1 MRSRSQI
8 EIRILDVYGKLVHT
22 AQVTMRGTGT
32 GVIPLGYDERL
43 RSYSISD
50 PEPGSYLLKA
60 AAPDLNLEAQER
72 PIVVTDRVL
81 RETFVLGREG
91 LPFYYRGRVRVPFDV
106 PDMMA
111 VALRP
116 GTEQRT
122 ADLNQLAQ
130 GFGFEPVPVG
140 ENVQRGHVHVFNVP
154 ADRAQNA
161 TSFERRAADERY
173 VRHVGKVVRFDTDS
187 VSLLTNECVVKFRPE
202 ADGQAE
208 ARARDLEV
216 VRRLPYSTNGF
227 LLRAKPDR
235 SSAELLDVCNLLAQ
249 DSSVIWAEPNLVST
263 IGPHSLAAFPND
275 PGLAEQPHHSI
286 ISSQGAWNIIRTAPK
301 LADIVIAVV
310 DFGCDTNHPDLVG
323 NLTEQFNFADLSP
336 CLLQDPHGTKSSGI
350 AAGMIDNG
358 IGIAGVAGF
367 CKFMA
372 IQVPYTT
379 DEDYA
384 AMFVWSA
391 GLDAG
396 RAADPRFPPQ
406 LAKGA
411 DVISN
416 SWGLN
421 DRSYSGT
428 IDEAFNKLASSGRGG
443 LGCVLLFSTG
453 NDTDDFTSLYP
464 WATHPAVISVGAS
477 TISPP
482 DSAEVRVSDSNYG
495 KSIDVC
501 APGGDRSAGGALT
514 LSATAAF
521 NYTKDGYDFFGR
533 TSCACPQVAGVA
545 ALMLAINESLT
556 AEDVRSI
563 VRDTAVK
570 IDSGNTDPDGSYD
583 ATGHSQWYGFGRI
596 SAYGAVLSARNALT
610 SGPVPAG
617 AGVTAGSEESPG
629 IGSS

>member
-1 MRSRSQI
+1 MMSSHPQI
-8 EIRILDVYGKLVHT
+8 EIRVLDVHGKVLHT
-22 AQVTMRGTGT
+22 AHVTAQGTAPGL
-32 GVIPLGYDERL
+32 IPLDYDDRL
-43 RSYSISD
+43 RAYRASD
-50 PEPGSYLLKA
+50 PQPGSYLVKVQA
-60 AAPDLNLEAQER
+60 SGLEAQER

-81 RETFVLGREG
+81 RETFVLGRPG

-106 PDMMA
+106 PDMVG

-122 ADLNQLAQ
+122 GDLNHLADS
-130 GFGFEPVPVG
+130 FGFEPVVVD
-140 ENVQRGHVHVFNVP
+140 ENVKRGGVHVFNVP
-154 ADRAQNA
+154 ADRVQNA
-161 TSFERRAADERY
+161 APFEQRAAREAY
-173 VRHVGKVVRFDTDS
+173 VRYTGKVVRFDPDS
-187 VSLLTNECVVKFRPE
+187 VSFLTNECVVKFQPE
-202 ADGQAE
+202 TDGEAN
-208 ARARDLEV
+208 ARARGLEV
-216 VRRLPYSTNGF
+216 VRRLPYSKNGF
-227 LLRAKPDR
+227 LLRAKPDT
-235 SSAELLDVCNLLAQ
+235 SSAGLLDICNELAEEP
-249 DSSVIWAEPNLVST
+249 SVVWAEPNLVST
-263 IGPHSLAAFPND
+263 VAPHSLAAFPND
-275 PGLAEQPHHSI
+275 PGLAEQLHHAI
-286 ISSQGAWNIIRTAPK
+286 IGSQGAWNVIRTAPK

-310 DFGCDTNHPDLVG
+310 DFGCDTNHPDLAG
-323 NLTEQFNFADLSP
+323 NLTGQFNFADLSP
-336 CLLQDPHGTKSSGI
+336 YLLQDPHGTKSSGI
-350 AAGMIDNG
+350 AAGVIDNG

-372 IQVPYTT
+372 IQAPYASS
-379 DEDYA
+379 DEDYV

-416 SWGLN
+416 SWGLQG
-421 DRSYSGT
+421 RSYAGT
-428 IDEAFNKLASSGRGG
+428 IGDAFDELAKSGRGG

-495 KSIDVC
+495 ASIDVC
-501 APGGDRSAGGALT
+501 APGGDPSAGGALT
-514 LSATAAF
+514 ISATAAF
-521 NYTKDGYDFFGR
+521 NYAKDGYDFFGQ

-545 ALMLAINESLT
+545 ALMLAIDENLT

-563 VRDTAVK
+563 LHDTAVK

-583 ATGHSQWYGFGRI
+583 ANGHSQWYGYGRI
-596 SAYGAVLSARNALT
+596 NAHAAVLSARNALR
-610 SGPVPAG
+610 GPAPAG
-617 AGVTAGSEESPG
+617 AGVTGGSPEASGPG
-629 IGSS
+629 HF